1 MEYIAML
8 VRNQESM
15 AQAQEYLILHTYL
28 FCAMQTLPD
37 HFQQQNQLSSIILE
51 YRKECGSSDV
61 VQSICQPDDDSIPPQ
76 EDVSMA
82 IGPSLSPELI
92 SGHHS
97 LAGAL
102 QHSPMKYT
110 HLLQLKAGDKYE
122 EIVRGRT
129 TWKKKSYK
137 AP

>member
-1 MEYIAML
+1 
-8 VRNQESM
+8 
-15 AQAQEYLILHTYL
+15 
-28 FCAMQTLPD
+28 MQTLPD

-110 HLLQLKAGDKYE
+110 HLLQLE
-122 EIVRGRT
+122 SQLTPVLC
-129 TWKKKSYK
+129 KKNCGP
-137 AP
+137 A

>member
-1 MEYIAML
+1 MCEREREYGSTTSTSTRI
-8 VRNQESM
+8 S
-15 AQAQEYLILHTYL
+15 LITYL
-28 FCAMQTLPD
+28 FCATQTLPD
-37 HFQQQNQLSSIILE
+37 HFLQQNQLSSITLE

-61 VQSICQPDDDSIPPQ
+61 VQSICQPDEDSIPPQ
-76 EDVSMA
+76 ENVSMV
-82 IGPSLSPELI
+82 IGPSLSPEII

-102 QHSPMKYT
+102 QQSPMKYT

-129 TWKKKSYK
+129 TWKKKTYT

>member
-1 MEYIAML
+1 LTQREREREYGKTTSASTIISLIA
-8 VRNQESM
+8 
-15 AQAQEYLILHTYL
+15 YLL
-28 FCAMQTLPD
+28 CAMQTLPD
-37 HFQQQNQLSSIILE
+37 HFLQQNQLRSITLE

-76 EDVSMA
+76 ENVTMA
-82 IGPSLSPELI
+82 IGPSLSPEII

-102 QHSPMKYT
+102 QQSPMKYT

-129 TWKKKSYK
+129 TWKKKTYN